1 MTIKHCV
8 TRTLAGT
15 AAAMLAAAFAA
26 GPAAAQTVGFTTLQP
41 GVINHLQAQIISK
54 VVKAHAGLQMR
65 VIPVAGTTATQAAV
79 NNKQAEFTIGD
90 VNNMGDAVRGEG
102 MFEKLKPMTGL
113 RVALKISNF
122 PIGIMVR
129 KDSGMTKLEDLKGKR
144 FPVGWQAFP
153 NGIPLG
159 LGVLAAADMTFKDVN
174 GVNVSGLIP
183 QADDFKVGKLDAS
196 LIALPAPKVREVD
209 ASVGGIRWLSMPNTP
224 EALARVKK
232 VRPDYGIMTVNPS
245 PAAVGVTGPTNFLLI
260 HNLVVAGAH
269 VSDDIVYKLVKAMVE
284 NKAELVK
291 GHPIFNGFFPDV
303 RAAEQFSSV
312 QYHPGAIKYF
322 KEKGFWKGS

>member
-1 MTIKHCV
+1 MLDRQNAPKSAH
-8 TRTLAGT
+8 LT
-15 AAAMLAAAFAA
+15 AAAAALAVLLAA
-26 GPAAAQTVGFTTLQP
+26 PAAAQTVGFTTLQP
-41 GVINHLQAQIISK
+41 GAINHLQAQIISK

-79 NNKQAEFTIGD
+79 QNKQAEFTI
-90 VNNMGDAVRGEG
+90 VNNMGDAVHARG
-102 MFEKLKPMTGL
+102 MFEKLKPMKDL
-113 RVALKISNF
+113 RVVLKLTNF

-129 KDSGMTKLEDLKGKR
+129 KDSDMQKLEDLKGKR

-159 LGVLAAADMTFKDVN
+159 LGVLASAGMTFDDVK

-209 ASVGGIRWLSMPNTP
+209 ASVGGIRWLSMPKTP

-260 HNLVVAGAH
+260 HNLIIAGAH
-269 VSDDIVYKLVKAMVE
+269 VPDETVYKLIKAVME
-284 NKAELVK
+284 NKGELAK
-291 GHPIFNGFFPDV
+291 GHPIFNGFFPDK
-303 RAAEQFSSV
+303 RAAEQFSAV
-312 QYHPGAIKYF
+312 QYHPGAIKYL
-322 KEKGFWKGS
+322 KEKGFWQGS

>member
-1 MTIKHCV
+1 LSLAALALMT
-8 TRTLAGT
+8 GT
-15 AAAMLAAAFAA
+15 AA
-26 GPAAAQTVGFTTLQP
+26 GQTVGFTTLQP
-41 GVINHLQAQIISK
+41 GAINHLQAQIISK

-90 VNNMGDAVRGEG
+90 VNNMGDALHGQG
-102 MFEKLKPMTGL
+102 MFEKLKPMTNL
-113 RVALKISNF
+113 RVALKLTNF

-129 KDSGMTKLEDLKGKR
+129 KDSDIHKLEDLKGKR

-159 LGVLAAADMTFKDVN
+159 LGVLASAGMSFDDVK

-209 ASVGGIRWLSMPNTP
+209 ASIGGIRWLSMPNTP
-224 EALARVKK
+224 EALARVRMI
-232 VRPDYGIMTVNPS
+232 RPDYGIMTVTPS

-260 HNLVVAGAH
+260 HNLIVAGAH
-269 VSDDIVYKLVKAMVE
+269 VSDDTVYKLVKAMME
-284 NKAELVK
+284 NKDELAK
-291 GHPIFNGFFPDV
+291 GHPIFRGFFPDE
-303 RAAEQFSSV
+303 RAAPQFSAV

-322 KEKGFWKGS
+322 KEKGLWTGS